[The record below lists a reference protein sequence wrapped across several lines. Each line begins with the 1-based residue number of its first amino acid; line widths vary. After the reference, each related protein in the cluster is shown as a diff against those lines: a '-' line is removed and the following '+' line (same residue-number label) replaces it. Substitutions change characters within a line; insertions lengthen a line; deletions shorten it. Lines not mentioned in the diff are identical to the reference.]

1 MKCKMHHM
9 EHESWI
15 RSLSPDLT
23 PTTAAKTAGLSHTTV
38 LRQLE
43 RGHLSADNVIA
54 IARAYK
60 VGIVDALVQTEH
72 ISEDEVDIVG
82 VTQALGYATNQ
93 EMLDEMR
100 KRVDPE
106 AVRLFHGGDGTIAP
120 HFDQSTEA
128 AGAES
133 QEDELASRRGGKGTL
148 GSSSTFTPE
157 RSKKDDEVLST
168 DEDDGTVR
176 DFDWPE
182 GTYAA
187 DSTIDEGKA
196 REERGEDPID

>member
-1 MKCKMHHM
+1 MQK
-9 EHESWI
+9 
-15 RSLSPDLT
+15 
-23 PTTAAKTAGLSHTTV
+23 TTL

-43 RGHLSADNVIA
+43 RGYIPADNVIA
-54 IARAYK
+54 IARAY
-60 VGIVDALVQTEH
+60 GISIVDALVQTEH

-120 HFDQSTEA
+120 HFDQSTETT
-128 AGAES
+128 GVKS

-148 GSSSTFTPE
+148 GNSSTFTPE
-157 RSKKDDEVLST
+157 RSKKDDEVLSA

-176 DFDWPE
+176 DWDESLPH
-182 GTYAA
+182 AA
-187 DSTIDEGKA
+187 DHTIDEGRA

>member
-1 MKCKMHHM
+1 MQK
-9 EHESWI
+9 
-15 RSLSPDLT
+15 
-23 PTTAAKTAGLSHTTV
+23 TTL

-43 RGHLSADNVIA
+43 RGYIPADNVIA
-54 IARAYK
+54 IARAY
-60 VGIVDALVQTEH
+60 GISIVDALVQTEH

-120 HFDQSTEA
+120 HFDQSTETTS
-128 AGAES
+128 AES

-168 DEDDGTVR
+168 DEDDGTV
-176 DFDWPE
+176 FDWDESLPH
-182 GTYAA
+182 AA
-187 DSTIDEGKA
+187 DHTIDEGRA